1 MLKELLRRKTAGLVS
16 ESVICSAP
24 GNIVAGGAAEHPTQE
39 ADLSIDAQQI
49 ETNDARWWFGGFS
62 CNLDKWGFKK

>member
-1 MLKELLRRKTAGLVS
+1 MPVMQPPPVLDKWVMLKELLRRKTAGLVS

-49 ETNDARWWFGGFS
+49 ETNDAR
-62 CNLDKWGFKK
+62 